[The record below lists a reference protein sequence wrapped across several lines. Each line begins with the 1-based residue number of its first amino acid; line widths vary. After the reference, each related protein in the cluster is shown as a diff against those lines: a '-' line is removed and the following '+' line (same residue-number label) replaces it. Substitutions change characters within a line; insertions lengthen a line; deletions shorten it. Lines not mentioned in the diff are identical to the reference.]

1 MERWGRWMRNR
12 VLHLLPLLLV
22 LGIKVMSIS
31 PGWLSIIAHL
41 VRRVPLAIRCVSG
54 GLEEG

>member
-12 VLHLLPLLLV
+12 VLRLLPVLV
-22 LGIKVMSIS
+22 FGIKVMSIS
-31 PGWLSIIAHL
+31 PGWLSIIVHL
-41 VRRVPLAIRCVSG
+41 VRRVHLVIRCVSG